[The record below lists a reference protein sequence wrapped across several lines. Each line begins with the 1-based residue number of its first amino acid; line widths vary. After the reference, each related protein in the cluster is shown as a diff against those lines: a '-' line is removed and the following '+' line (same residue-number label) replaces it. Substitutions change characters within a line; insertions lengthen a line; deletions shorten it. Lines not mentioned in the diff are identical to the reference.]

1 MGIPKTNYEIFSY
14 ADYITWNDEKRWEII
29 QGTAFDMTPAPG
41 TEHQRISMR
50 LSVAISLFLQN
61 KPCSV
66 FSAPIDVR
74 LGENLTKDEEITN
87 IVQPDILVICDSSKI
102 DERGIKGAPDW
113 IIEITSPSTLKHD
126 FGTKLLLYQEFG
138 VREYWIVDPA
148 TKKVNVYIL
157 NNFGKYTPG
166 LIYQEDENIDV
177 TIFPDFKINLW
188 EIFGF

>member
-1 MGIPKTNYEIFSY
+1 MGFPKTNYESFSY
-14 ADYITWNDEKRWEII
+14 ADYLTWTDEKRWEIV
-29 QGTAFDMTPAPG
+29 QGTAHNMTPAPG

-61 KPCSV
+61 KQCSV
-66 FSAPIDVR
+66 FTAPFDVR
-74 LGENLTKDEEITN
+74 LGENLNKDEEITN
-87 IVQPDILVICDSSKI
+87 VVQPDIVVICDSSKI
-102 DERGIKGAPDW
+102 DERGVKGSPDW

-138 VREYWIVDPA
+138 VREYWIIDPT

-177 TIFPDFKINLW
+177 TIFPDFKINLR
-188 EIFGF
+188 EMFGL